1 MPVKKTT
8 TKKTSVKKTPVKKV
22 NAKKTVAKKVHAK
35 DTVKTSS
42 KTQNSTFD
50 LKLDKCVA
58 MMQKKCA
65 FISKIMDLE
74 IIKSILWSKVMND
87 TNTWVKK
94 NLENI
99 SQVLWRLALVF
110 WAILLLTTLSTMWR
124 LFRYFGAWYIVLFIL
139 NIVYLIVW
147 MVLWYGLIK
156 MKKRVPYFVTFTVLF
171 DIAYIVVASIIWGMW
186 AISSPR
192 SVIFYIVFMLYV
204 LKNKS
209 LFNK

>member
-1 MPVKKTT
+1 MPVKKTS
-8 TKKTSVKKTPVKKV
+8 TKRTP
-22 NAKKTVAKKVHAK
+22 AKKTVMKKSVAKKVPAK
-35 DTVKTSS
+35 NITKSS
-42 KTQNSTFD
+42 NSKFD
-50 LKLDKCVA
+50 LMLDKCVA

-65 FISKIMDLE
+65 FISKIMDLD
-74 IIKSILWSKVMND
+74 IIQTILWSKLMND
-87 TNTWVKK
+87 TNTRVKK

-110 WAILLLTTLSTMWR
+110 GAIFLLATLSTMWR
-124 LFRYFGAWYIVLFIL
+124 LFRYFGAWYIILLLL
-139 NIVYLIVW
+139 NIVYLIIW

-171 DIAYIVVASIIWGMW
+171 DLAYIIVASILWGMW

-192 SVIFYIVFMLYV
+192 SVIIYIIFMLYI